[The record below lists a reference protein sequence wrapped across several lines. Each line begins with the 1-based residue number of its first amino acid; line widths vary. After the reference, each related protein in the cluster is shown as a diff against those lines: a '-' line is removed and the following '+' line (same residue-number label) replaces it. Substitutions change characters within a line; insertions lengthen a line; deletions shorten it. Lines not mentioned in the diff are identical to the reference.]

1 MGRTGRTEILRGRGD
16 RQSHPWPQDR
26 VPLRGVGRRLNNRVE
41 NSLRGPSVQP
51 GTKPDI
57 QAGIQGAARR
67 GSGRVESTL
76 RGLIQAGAGDLS
88 GLFRSVQQHRQ
99 VASVA
104 EAFASTPPDAAMMR
118 DQCRSGPSAV

>member
-26 VPLRGVGRRLNNRVE
+26 VLLRGVGRRLNNRVE
-41 NSLRGPSVQP
+41 NSLRGSSVQP

-76 RGLIQAGAGDLS
+76 RGLIQAGQGTFQDFSGLS
-88 GLFRSVQQHRQ
+88 G
-99 VASVA
+99 
-104 EAFASTPPDAAMMR
+104 STVRLLLWLKHSHPRRPMR
-118 DQCRSGPSAV
+118 R